1 MYYSSRLFSKTSS
14 PLTLSHLRPLPVR
27 LLPACSELIIN
38 KERPVTI
45 AVDAKAAGFEE
56 VKLARVGEHLRQS
69 YIEPEKIPG
78 CQVLVSRHGI
88 PAYF

>member
-1 MYYSSRLFSKTSS
+1 MPF
-14 PLTLSHLRPLPVR
+14 PVR
-27 LLPACSELIIN
+27 LSPAYRELKIN
-38 KERPVTI
+38 KERHVTI

-56 VKLARVGEHLRQS
+56 AKLARIGEHLRQR

-88 PAYF
+88 PA